1 MQCFWFSFSDSLQI
15 ELNNFAERWN
25 THHIRSSKPNCIAG
39 VPDPL
44 FTSPEEYRYTNCGKR
59 LSLAEPDH
67 LKQQTDT
74 EREAELSTFDLEDDA
89 VMSYCMYIVQ
99 QLNLTYLPKSLTE
112 VKDHN
117 DKKRTNKQT
126 NKQANIKTKV
136 QFKPSTVSISDV
148 ILVLLLFFFDQ
159 SSQLLVFLL
168 KSLNR

>member
-117 DKKRTNKQT
+117 NKKRTNKQT
-126 NKQANIKTKV
+126 LKQKFNSNLA
-136 QFKPSTVSISDV
+136 QSA
-148 ILVLLLFFFDQ
+148 LVTLF
-159 SSQLLVFLL
+159 
-168 KSLNR
+168 

>member
-1 MQCFWFSFSDSLQI
+1 MQNAGTRIILDRLSL
-15 ELNNFAERWN
+15 
-25 THHIRSSKPNCIAG
+25 TAG

-74 EREAELSTFDLEDDA
+74 EREVELSTFDLEDDA

-117 DKKRTNKQT
+117 NKKRTNKQT
-126 NKQANIKTKV
+126 LKQKFNSNLAQSALVTLFYCFYCFFLTKV
-136 QFKPSTVSISDV
+136 HSFWC
-148 ILVLLLFFFDQ
+148 FY
-159 SSQLLVFLL
+159 
-168 KSLNR
+168 